1 MENRNGNVI
10 WLTGLSGA
18 GKSTLGEA
26 LKRRLEDDGCPVE
39 LLDGDVIRT
48 NLSKGL
54 GFSKEDRDTNVRR
67 IGFVAELVS
76 KYGVCVIVSAISPYR
91 KVRDELKKNIPNFKE
106 VFVKASI
113 EEVKSRDPKGLYAK
127 VARGEIKN
135 FTGIDDPYEEP
146 LDPDLVI
153 NTEDESFG
161 ESMAKLFDFVEQNHP
176 HYTKWASYSYE
187 C

>member
-1 MENRNGNVI
+1 MKSKGTVI

-26 LKRRLEDDGCPVE
+26 LLARLNKDGCPVE
-39 LLDGDVIRT
+39 LLDGDVIRA

-54 GFSKEDRDTNVRR
+54 GFSKEDRDINVRR

-91 KVRDELKKNIPNFKE
+91 EVRDEFKKTIPNFKE
-106 VFVKASI
+106 VFIKASI
-113 EEVKSRDPKGLYAK
+113 DEVKSRDPKGLYAK
-127 VARGEIKN
+127 VAKGEIKN

-146 LDPDLVI
+146 LDPDLII
-153 NTEDESFG
+153 NTEDQSFEESI
-161 ESMAKLFDFVEQNHP
+161 AKLFKFVECNHTN
-176 HYTKWASYSYE
+176 YTK
-187 C
+187 